1 MKEREIHMKKIVA
14 LTLVLVMVLALCAC
28 GGGSKSGP
36 DGSYKLTGLKVGGED
51 YSAYIDAAGYGN
63 YTITFNSDGTGKLVG
78 SDANISFTWDEKNID
93 DGTDVIPYTF
103 TSNSVSFE
111 TEGVEMTFTK

>member
-1 MKEREIHMKKIVA
+1 MKKIVA

-36 DGSYKLTGLKVGGED
+36 NGSYKLTGIKIDGED
-51 YSAYIDAAGYGN
+51 YSDYISMIGYDD
-63 YTITFNSDGTGKLVG
+63 YTITFNSDGTGKLV
-78 SDANISFTWDEKNID
+78 STDSNVSFKWDENNID
-93 DGTDVIPYTF
+93 DGTDVIPYTY

-111 TEGVEMTFTK
+111 TSGVEMTFTK

>member
-1 MKEREIHMKKIVA
+1 MKKIVA

-36 DGSYKLTGLKVGGED
+36 NGSYKLTGIKIDGED
-51 YSAYIDAAGYGN
+51 YSDYLSMIGYDD

-78 SDANISFTWDEKNID
+78 TGSNVSFKWDENNID
-93 DGTDVIPYTF
+93 DGTDVIPYTLDGDKLIMAKDGTEMIF
-103 TSNSVSFE
+103 TRQ
-111 TEGVEMTFTK
+111 

>member
-1 MKEREIHMKKIVA
+1 MKKIAA

-28 GGGSKSGP
+28 GGGSKNGP
-36 DGSYKLTGLKVGGED
+36 NGSYKLSGIKIDGED
-51 YSAYIDAAGYGN
+51 YSDYISMLGYDN
-63 YTITFNSDGTGKLVG
+63 YTITFNSDGTGKLTG
-78 SDANISFTWDEKNID
+78 SDANVSFKWDENNID

-111 TEGVEMTFTK
+111 TSGVEMTFTK